1 VLVWVDSITGD
12 LCDLSLVDFN
22 TARRTTGTHC
32 LTLTGTPDYLAPEV
46 LLGHPH
52 TELSDA
58 WAVGICLYY
67 MVTGAEPWLRNS
79 YASHHEF
86 GLALMKGGRDPS
98 GAARGVESAEGA
110 IAPVASHQLLQHLSV
125 ESRSMLGCLLEVN
138 PAARPTAAAAA
149 LEHVWLMGV
158 PV

>member
-67 MVTGAEPWLRNS
+67 MVTGAQPWLRNS
-79 YASHHEF
+79 YANHHEF
-86 GLALMKGGRDPS
+86 GLALTKGGCDPS
-98 GAARGVESAEGA
+98 GAAQEEAITPVLSHPPLQQLSA
-110 IAPVASHQLLQHLSV
+110 
-125 ESRSMLGCLLEVN
+125 ESRSLLGCLLEVST
-138 PAARPTAAAAA
+138 AARPTAAAA
-149 LEHVWLMGV
+149 LEHAWLQGL
-158 PV
+158 PE